1 MMVYVILKHSHNM
14 RWRPLI
20 GFCGPSPQEIT
31 MLEED
36 FIIELMGNVP
46 DQRVSNKYILIIMV
60 NNGNHP
66 QMALIQVSEI
76 L

>member
-1 MMVYVILKHSHNM
+1 METTDWFLWPFSSGDHHV
-14 RWRPLI
+14 
-20 GFCGPSPQEIT
+20 GGG
-31 MLEED
+31 